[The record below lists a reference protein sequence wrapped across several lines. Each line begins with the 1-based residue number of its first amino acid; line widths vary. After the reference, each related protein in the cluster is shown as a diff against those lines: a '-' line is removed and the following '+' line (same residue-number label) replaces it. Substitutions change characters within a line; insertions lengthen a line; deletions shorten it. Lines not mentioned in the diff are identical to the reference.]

1 TPDRMLRAPV
11 FIRLRDDVD
20 PESITHAPTPEKVA
34 GASPASRRAGA
45 SAGRGTRMA
54 TRPVTTPSSEI
65 DAVVEQLDGS
75 KAPRLDLAVEGAKIR
90 MTNLD
95 RVYWPAEPQ
104 ARRPAITK
112 RDLIRYLAR
121 VSRFMLPHLEN
132 RPLTMI
138 RMPEGI
144 HGERFFQKHW
154 DAAMPDFVPTVNVFS
169 DHKDEKHRYILANNL
184 PTL

>member
-95 RVYWPAEPQ
+95 
-104 ARRPAITK
+104 
-112 RDLIRYLAR
+112 LIRYLAR

-154 DAAMPDFVPTVNVFS
+154 DAAM
-169 DHKDEKHRYILANNL
+169 
-184 PTL
+184 